1 MLTKIYSS
9 TYAMNGTNSVVYA
22 FFDDM
27 GDILQLETL
36 RALSFTSSAE
46 VNPVFALGTP
56 AVVGYTYGAKVVS
69 GTMQFIA
76 TDKMPFDELSKYVI
90 GKYPA
95 VYDKVTEYEI
105 QAQNDGDETFNMEP
119 SLLPPFGLLIIS
131 EPEVPRMSYTGG
143 NTMPTISYVVIAGV
157 KVTSLTN
164 QMDADSGQGIWQAEY
179 MASKL
184 IKHNMETISSVSASD
199 IFNMAKSDLLLPD
212 GTENLSDAIYSFLR
226 SGSA

>member
-1 MLTKIYSS
+1 MNTKIYSS

-27 GDILQLETL
+27 GEIIQLETL

-56 AVVGYTYGAKVVS
+56 AVDGYTYGAKIVS

-76 TDKMPFDELSKYVI
+76 TDKMPFAALSEYVS

-95 VYDKVTEYEI
+95 VYDKVTAYELRM
-105 QAQNDGDETFNMEP
+105 QNDGNSTFNMEP

-131 EPEVPRMSYTGG
+131 EPEVPRMDYINGTSV
-143 NTMPTISYVVIAGV
+143 PTISYVVISGL
-157 KVTSLTN
+157 KVTSFTN
-164 QMDADSGQGIWQAEY
+164 QMDADSGQGIWHAEY
-179 MASKL
+179 MASKM
-184 IKHNMETISSVSASD
+184 IKHNMQAISNVTASK
-199 IFNMAKSDLLLPD
+199 IFEMAKSDFLLPN
-212 GTENLSDAIYSFLR
+212 GTENLSDSIYSFLR
-226 SGSA
+226 SGG